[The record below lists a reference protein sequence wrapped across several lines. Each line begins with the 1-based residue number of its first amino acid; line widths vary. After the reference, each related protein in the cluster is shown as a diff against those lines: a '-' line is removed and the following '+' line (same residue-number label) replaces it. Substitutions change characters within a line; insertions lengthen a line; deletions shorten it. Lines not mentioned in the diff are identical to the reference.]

1 MDSILSFLRQ
11 WPATCDHYGWA
22 DLILLNG
29 QFLHGQHVR
38 HTYGTDT
45 VSFEEP
51 LDENLVIHQLNEASV
66 GSMLTRVYSGMNTNS
81 NDMMAYKTVNGWVYL
96 ETFVPIAMPDLKIV
110 DEV

>member
-1 MDSILSFLRQ
+1 MDSILNFLRQ

-51 LDENLVIHQLNEASV
+51 LDEDVVIYQLNEAPV
-66 GSMLTRVYSGMNTNS
+66 GSTLSRVYSGRNTNS
-81 NDMMAYKTVNGWVYL
+81 HDLMALKTNEGWDFFTMFEHL
-96 ETFVPIAMPDLKIV
+96 AMPDLEIV
-110 DEV
+110 EA